1 MYDYANK
8 DLFYVDGI
16 NKQYLIS
23 TLTETEE
30 ESVVLTN
37 DDIDENNFELRQAI
51 MTSNPITFQNCMSDY
66 IKFVTHNTEAVLM
79 NSPIAVFEI
88 LNYDTDNPIPI
99 GIYTV
104 KSDNMSIDGRSREII
119 AYDQMYDIIQ
129 ADVTA
134 WYNSLSFPIS
144 VKDYRDSF
152 FSEFAIQQE
161 DVALIN
167 DDIQLPRQFSENDEI
182 SGDTIIK
189 GLAELNGTFIHM
201 TKRGTVDYIYLDRY
215 NIYDET
221 RYPGLTTFPGSKT
234 FPGLGYTGVYQTMYK
249 SYYKEDTIVW
259 GNYTSAPADGI
270 QIRNETGDIVYQTN
284 EAAENPYTIINNYT
298 CYYLTGAQYA
308 TIADRLLTKLK
319 ALTYTPFEGEF
330 MGNPCLE
337 VGDRVL
343 VKTRTDQEFL
353 SYVFSKSTSGILV
366 PFEKIQTPG
375 SYYFGKYNINANK
388 NKVAAKVR
396 NLEQRTGNMEKAGS
410 GALQIQSVAQLPAN
424 PQLNV
429 LYLIQGEVE
438 DVVNGGSSV

>member
-104 KSDNMSIDGRSREII
+104 KSDNMSIDGRSREIM

-161 DVALIN
+161 DVTLIN

-215 NIYDET
+215 SIYDET
-221 RYPGLTTFPGSKT
+221 RYPGPATFPGSRT

-284 EAAENPYTIINNYT
+284 EAAENPYTIINKYT

-375 SYYFGKYNINANK
+375 SYYFGRYNINANK

-410 GALQIQSVAQLPAN
+410 GALQIQSVTQLPAN